1 MVSRRAWL
9 HGALPAWL
17 CSAPLTAG
25 HAASVQRGA
34 ALQFPRDHGA
44 HLGARIEWWYFTGCL
59 LKPGGEPSHGF
70 QLTFFRHATGLAENL
85 PGRFAPRQVLLAHAA
100 LTDLTDLTHLTPAPG
115 SVHRSASRAARWTGA
130 AQAPLAAAA
139 THDARVHLGNWWLQ
153 RRDGSPSVFEVSF
166 SVADVELTL
175 SASATQPPLL
185 QGDAGWSQKG
195 PQPDAASHYV
205 SEPQLRLSGHM
216 QRGGG
221 RGGKSLSVQ
230 GLGWLDHEWSD
241 ELVPAGAVGWDWT
254 GINLADGSALTAFRL
269 RRADGSALWGGG
281 SFRSAT
287 GATQNFAAATV
298 RFEPGLRWRS
308 PRSSASYP
316 VHWQV
321 HTPAG
326 TWQLRAL
333 TDDQEMDGRTSLTGH
348 YWEGLSEL
356 LDAQGRRAGLGYL
369 EMTGYAAPLAMP

>member
-17 CSAPLTAG
+17 CAAPLATG
-25 HAASVQRGA
+25 HAASVQQGA

-44 HLGARIEWWYFTGCL
+44 HLGARIEWWYLTGCL

-70 QLTFFRHATGLAENL
+70 QLTFFRHSTGLAQHL
-85 PGRFAPRQVLLAHAA
+85 PGRFAPRQLLLAHAA
-100 LTDLTDLTHLTPAPG
+100 LTDLTHPATTPAG
-115 SVHRSASRAARWTGA
+115 VHRSASRAARWTGA

-153 RRDGSPSVFEVSF
+153 RRDGSPSVYEASF
-166 SVADVELTL
+166 SVTDVELTL

-205 SEPQLRLSGHM
+205 SEPQLRLSGRM
-216 QRGGG
+216 QRRG
-221 RGGKSLSVQ
+221 RSVGVQ

-241 ELVPAGAVGWDWT
+241 ELVPAGAVGWDWI
-254 GINLADGSALTAFRL
+254 GINLADGGALTAFRL
-269 RRADGSALWGGG
+269 RRADGSALWAGG
-281 SFRSAT
+281 SHRSAA
-287 GATQNFAAATV
+287 GATQAFAAGAV
-298 RFEPGLRWRS
+298 RFEPGRRWRS
-308 PRSSASYP
+308 PGSNASYP
-316 VHWQV
+316 VQWQV

-333 TDDQEMDGRTSLTGH
+333 ADDQEMDGRTSLTGH